1 MSREAIVVT
10 PPMTSQ
16 RVREIA
22 EGSPV
27 NRPR

>member
-10 PPMTSQ
+10 PPMPAQ